1 MQNYLFFFDEIQ
13 EGPKAISA
21 LKMINEADLK
31 INLICSG
38 SYLTYQI
45 VSTNFNFPVGQVQN
59 LQMKQ
64 MMFDEFIIALG
75 KENLLNLAIESIKV
89 KKEIAPLIH
98 QELLKWF
105 GHYLR
110 IGGFPEVVKTFIE
123 QQYSYLKTYQI
134 LQQIQNH
141 YKHDLYRYS
150 DIFSSKHFLV
160 KIYQKINQFL
170 IRENK
175 KFVFQDLDHNAKYRE
190 LEKYLVWLDKSN
202 LVIKIDNLKNIQYPL
217 IDKVIDN
224 HFKIYYNDHGF
235 LALDY
240 QLNQQMDQEKFNL
253 IKGALFENFVVS
265 QLLDENKIYYYAF
278 IEHGKKY
285 EVDFVI
291 QNKQNNPCLIE
302 VKSGLQFK
310 LTSLNKIKNYPYK
323 FVLSTNNYQLFANF
337 VNIPIYL
344 AFMLKEI
351 ISSN

>member
-1 MQNYLFFFDEIQ
+1 
-13 EGPKAISA
+13 
-21 LKMINEADLK
+21 MINEADLK

-45 VSTNFNFPVGQVQN
+45 APTNFNFPVGQVQN

-105 GHYLR
+105 DHYLR

-150 DIFSSKHFLV
+150 DIFPSKHFLV

-190 LEKYLVWLDKSN
+190 LEKYLVWLDQSN

-278 IEHGKKY
+278 IEHGKRY
-285 EVDFVI
+285 EIDFVI

-302 VKSGLQFK
+302 VKSGLRFK

-323 FVLSTNNYQLFANF
+323 FVLSTNNYQQFANY

-351 ISSN
+351 ISSNKLIKNE